1 MGMRPSEPLVRFLRE
16 SVDRKGLNT
25 ASIAT
30 TLGVSRSE
38 LKHMLAGTEPLT
50 VDLMI
55 AMAEILELG
64 PEDLTILGTDLP
76 EAPTLLQAV
85 RNPVAITEL
94 PPIDPYGNH
103 TEQILRL
110 GFAIGCD
117 MHILLHSEFLE
128 DSNIPEDTLAQFSD
142 LLPIKLDAA
151 FHNHNA
157 PKFLPNCVQI
167 TLSFDG
173 LVTAILPWNCFAQI
187 TLIPLETELPDI
199 PEPSRHSGSHL
210 RLIE

>member
-1 MGMRPSEPLVRFLRE
+1 MGMKPSEPLVRFLRE

-30 TLGVSRSE
+30 TLGVPRSE

-55 AMAEILELG
+55 ALAEILELG
-64 PEDLTILGTDLP
+64 PEDLAVLGVELP
-76 EAPTLLQAV
+76 EAPTPLQAV

-94 PPIDPYGNH
+94 PPLDPYGNH

-117 MHILLHSEFLE
+117 MHILLNSEFLGE
-128 DSNIPEDTLAQFSD
+128 SGIPEDTLTQFPD

-151 FHNHNA
+151 FHHHND
-157 PKFLPNCVQI
+157 PKFLPDCVQI
-167 TLSFDG
+167 TLSFDQ
-173 LVTAILPWNCFAQI
+173 LVTASIPWNGFAQL
-187 TLIPLETELPDI
+187 TLIPLEPELPDI
-199 PEPSRHSGSHL
+199 PDPPQRSGSHL